1 MYIKRLSFG
10 VVEDALA
17 ASGPEARGRS
27 SSLIAAAVCHED
39 GTPAMTFDEAY
50 QLRSSLARLL
60 SDAIRE
66 VNELGKRNAYAA
78 GRGLARARL
87 ARCRRANHRRSQGAA
102 NLRRGAAVVRVH
114 PVAWLVAL
122 GRRIECAAAL
132 VALQVNQ
139 SAGGSASYQ
148 GTSRRTN
155 RGRK

>member
-1 MYIKRLSFG
+1 MDLAKLREAGAFVPAGLVKRSIAWNGHTFDVYIKRLSFG

-66 VNELGKRNAYAA
+66 VNELGEA
-78 GRGLARARL
+78 
-87 ARCRRANHRRSQGAA
+87 
-102 NLRRGAAVVRVH
+102 
-114 PVAWLVAL
+114 
-122 GRRIECAAAL
+122 
-132 VALQVNQ
+132 
-139 SAGGSASYQ
+139 
-148 GTSRRTN
+148 
-155 RGRK
+155 